1 MLIFDRIMPLSTIFI
16 IIIIMLSLTVSFYV
30 NTSIQ
35 REFAMTSRLLAP
47 IKIQDPR
54 DTNTLRQ
61 QRKRLQRGIRVSLGW
76 FEYDPVVWMLFL
88 CHCLRFLIFV
98 LCFVGLLVFV
108 FSKWEC

>member
-1 MLIFDRIMPLSTIFI
+1 M
-16 IIIIMLSLTVSFYV
+16 TVSFHV

-35 REFAMTSRLLAP
+35 IEFAMTSRLLAP

-61 QRKRLQRGIRVSLGW
+61 QRQRLQRDIRVLLGW

-88 CHCLRFLIFV
+88 CHCLRFLIYVF
-98 LCFVGLLVFV
+98 LVF
-108 FSKWEC
+108 CL